1 MEYFCASYNIDLKE
15 SKLEI
20 FIQLCKASKNVKKWN
35 MITYTTVRIVYLK
48 EWFLIDIYV
57 KRWLFFYYLYFNLL
71 THALWDETF
80 LLLAS
85 DFTAQKSYLLIW
97 KRSV

>member
-57 KRWLFFYYLYFNLL
+57 KRCFFTISSLTSLLMLY
-71 THALWDETF
+71 ETKPF
-80 LLLAS
+80 Y
-85 DFTAQKSYLLIW
+85 F
-97 KRSV
+97 